1 MGTITNK
8 LFVMCSI
15 LLQVLSICFAHN
27 ITAFFVFG
35 DSLVEAGNN
44 YYIDTLA
51 APGFPNGIDFPKG
64 TPSRRYT
71 NSRMIT
77 DIIGKLLQNSFIIS
91 DQNVGTC
98 EELGFKDYT
107 PPFLAPNTTGDVIL
121 KGVNYASSGAGILQ
135 ATGSLFR
142 LYKMD
147 ARKFVVSSVAKV
159 GCIPFEIDT
168 HICAQDCADSL
179 NNFAKL
185 LNSKLKSLVGV
196 LTNSLTGSLFVYV
209 DNYAIIEDIIN
220 NSRSYGFENTD
231 SACCKVIGRHGG
243 LIPCIAVSRV
253 CPDRRKY
260 VFWDPFH
267 PTESV
272 FLIAAKHQMDGGPEY
287 ASPVNIRQLVNS

>member
-51 APGFPNGIDFPKG
+51 APGFPNG
-64 TPSRRYT
+64 
-71 NSRMIT
+71 
-77 DIIGKLLQNSFIIS
+77 
-91 DQNVGTC
+91 